1 MESSPEPYLFMPM
14 CFRTANKVCC
24 GNGGQFAG
32 MIICGPT
39 LSVMIVRS
47 MFSANLIIARHLL
60 TKVISPVNL
69 KQLRILEELGN
80 YCHVSSS
87 TIFRSSERHVRCRL
101 FTKSDSHPK
110 VCSVD
115 GLPMLLEEFEE
126 LDRESKTVGKSQKVK
141 VKKQNAT

>member
-1 MESSPEPYLFMPM
+1 MWTDVICDDREKHVFCQSYNCSTSSHQ
-14 CFRTANKVCC
+14 
-24 GNGGQFAG
+24 G
-32 MIICGPT
+32 
-39 LSVMIVRS
+39 
-47 MFSANLIIARHLL
+47 
-60 TKVISPVNL
+60 
-69 KQLRILEELGN
+69 ILEELGN